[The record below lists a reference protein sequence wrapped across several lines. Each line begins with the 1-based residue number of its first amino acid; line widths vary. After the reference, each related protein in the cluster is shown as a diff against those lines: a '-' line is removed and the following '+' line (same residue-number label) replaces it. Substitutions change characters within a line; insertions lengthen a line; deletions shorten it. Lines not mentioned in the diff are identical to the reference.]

1 VVSTG
6 KKGKRGVKKQV
17 FLRVQ
22 GDFSTRSRYDGPSAN
37 RGQGVALYG
46 VHSDF
51 RWAHLVCLNVM

>member
-1 VVSTG
+1 
-6 KKGKRGVKKQV
+6 V

-22 GDFSTRSRYDGPSAN
+22 GDFSTRSRYEGPSAN